1 MLDCRNLCET
11 DTMIQWRDQMQ
22 QKGQEGSLLY
32 RRKRGRE
39 PSQDAEGADSYF
51 RCRLAMRF

>member
-1 MLDCRNLCET
+1 MLDCKSLCET
-11 DTMIQWRDQMQ
+11 GTVIQWRGQMQ
-22 QKGQEGSLLY
+22 QKRQKGTLLY
-32 RRKRGRE
+32 RRRRE